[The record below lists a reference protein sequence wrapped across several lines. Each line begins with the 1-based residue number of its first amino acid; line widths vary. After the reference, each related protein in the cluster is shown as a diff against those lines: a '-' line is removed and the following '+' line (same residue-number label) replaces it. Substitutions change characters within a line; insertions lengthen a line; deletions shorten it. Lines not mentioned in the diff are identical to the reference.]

1 MKVEAALGFA
11 QVTGRLASGDMAVTR
26 ALRRGKVYLVIIAE
40 DSGRRTVR
48 RYRHLCEALG
58 VPWRRWGSKVELGRL
73 LGRPARSVVGVLDP
87 DFALRLQE
95 VLPAHEE
102 GSGSR

>member
-11 QVTGRLASGDMAVTR
+11 QAAGRLASGDMAVTR
-26 ALRRGKVYLVIIAE
+26 ELHKGNVHLVIIAA
-40 DSGRRTVR
+40 DSGQRTVR
-48 RYRHLCEALG
+48 RFRQMCEDQG
-58 VPWRRWGSKVELGRL
+58 VPWRRWGSKNELGRL

-95 VLPAHEE
+95 ALPAEEE
-102 GSGSR
+102 GSGST